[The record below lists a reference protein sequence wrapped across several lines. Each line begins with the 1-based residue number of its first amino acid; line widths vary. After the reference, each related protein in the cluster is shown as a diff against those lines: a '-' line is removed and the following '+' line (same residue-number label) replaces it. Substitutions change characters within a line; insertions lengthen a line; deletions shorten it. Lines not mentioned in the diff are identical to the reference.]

1 MLTQAM
7 AMEIVEQTMIRLNRN
22 INIMNEKGTII
33 ASGNQNRINQ
43 VHSGALEVLRT
54 GKPLIIQE
62 NDLQHWQGSLP
73 GINLPIGFQN
83 LIIGVI
89 GITGD
94 PLEIMEFGEL
104 VKMITEMMIQQS
116 FIAEQFEWK
125 QRLKEQVFEELL
137 KEENNEESITQRLNL
152 INVKLTPPFQVA
164 VIDIGHTQL
173 KKSDLLK
180 ISEDIFNEEH
190 SLIGFFNVNRMFL
203 LTSNLP
209 ESKLKQRLRT
219 VLTKLNSKNIV
230 SRIGIGS
237 IAIDHSQV
245 RHSFNESLQA
255 LMHGSMKQ
263 NLISYTE
270 IETKALIAGLNERSK
285 MQYLER
291 VLGNIS
297 DKLIETLEQFFKHNQ
312 NIGECSKN
320 MYIHRNSLIYRIK
333 KIKDLTGYDPQ
344 VLSDAITLQL
354 AIWIMQM
361 NDSRN

>member
-1 MLTQAM
+1 M

-33 ASGNQNRINQ
+33 ASGNQNRLNQ
-43 VHSGALEVLRT
+43 LHFGALEVLRT
-54 GKPLIIQE
+54 GKPLIIKD
-62 NDLQHWQGSLP
+62 NDLQHWEGALP
-73 GINLPIGFQN
+73 GINLPIRFQN

-94 PLEIMEFGEL
+94 PVEIMEFGEL

-116 FIAEQFEWK
+116 FIAEQLEWK

-164 VIDIGHTQL
+164 VMDIGYTQL
-173 KKSDLLK
+173 KKSDLLQ

-190 SLIGFFNVNRMFL
+190 SIIGFFNVNRMFL

-219 VLTKLNSKNIV
+219 VLTKLNSKNII

-237 IAIDHSQV
+237 IALDHSQV
-245 RHSFNESLQA
+245 RYSFNESLQA

-297 DKLIETLEQFFKHNQ
+297 DKLIETLEQFFIHNQ
-312 NIGECSKN
+312 NIGECAKN

-354 AIWIMQM
+354 AIWILQM